1 MKSTFNLISVMSNPT
16 ELWFKEPVQIF
27 LRDDYGTKVDG
38 IMACFVRHLKE
49 NETLEDVDTFQEY
62 EDFIG
67 GSVGAD
73 VYKIVNL
80 PDGSKEYV
88 EIDEVTCSCY
98 ESVGDPEFV
107 TDPFEDGVM
116 V

>member
-1 MKSTFNLISVMSNPT
+1 MSKPN
-16 ELWFKEPVQIF
+16 ELWFKEPVRIN
-27 LRDDYGTKVDG
+27 LRDEFEVKAVDG
-38 IMACFVRHLKE
+38 IIACYVRDLKE
-49 NETLEDVDTFQEY
+49 NETLEDVDIFQEY

-73 VYKIVNL
+73 VYQIVTL
-80 PDGSKEYV
+80 PDGSKGYN
-88 EIDEVTCSCY
+88 EVDDFFFNSY
-98 ESVGDPEFV
+98 DSMGDFEFV